1 MQTGYVFFT
10 LFGRPHKKLLDFGRS
25 LWLEVGLLYILVMR
39 FVEIE
44 FFAGYSTENN
54 GIYSALA
61 YTEYV
66 VYFVGCVISIVSL
79 IYHIVKAI
87 KGRTKV

>member
-1 MQTGYVFFT
+1 MGNGNDDSKGYVFFT

-44 FFAGYSTENN
+44 FFVATPLRTTASILPLPTLNMLSTLW
-54 GIYSALA
+54 GAL
-61 YTEYV
+61 
-66 VYFVGCVISIVSL
+66 FPSSL
-79 IYHIVKAI
+79 
-87 KGRTKV
+87 